1 MNIFVS
7 SQNIDEPHTITL
19 IKELRAFGFQVNHSP
34 RNPSYGYDFRWVNWY
49 EKGLQDSLA
58 ATNVFI
64 ISVDAGWDSSTW
76 MTIEVDLALKLLGN
90 GNIEQLY
97 YYNPLHIRVKAKGA
111 LPYLNK
117 QLPDSLN
124 DTIGL
129 LSKL

>member
-1 MNIFVS
+1 MDIFVS
-7 SQNIDEPHTITL
+7 SQNIDEPHTNTL
-19 IKELRAFGFQVNHSP
+19 IKELRAYGFQVNHSP
-34 RNPSYGYDFRWVNWY
+34 RNPIHGYDFRWANWY

-58 ATNVFI
+58 TANVFI

-76 MTIEVDLALKLLGN
+76 MAMEADLALRLLGN
-90 GNIEQLY
+90 GNIKQLY
-97 YYNPLHIRVKAKGA
+97 YYNPLHIRVKSKWAV
-111 LPYLNK
+111 PDLNK

>member
-7 SQNIDEPHTITL
+7 SQNIDEPHTDAL
-19 IKELRAFGFQVNHSP
+19 IKGLQASGFKVNHSP
-34 RNPSYGYDFRWVNWY
+34 RNPIHGYDFRWANWY
-49 EKGLQDSLA
+49 ETGLQVSLA
-58 ATNVFI
+58 TTNIFI
-64 ISVDAGWDSSTW
+64 IAVDVGWDSSTW
-76 MTIEVDLALKLLGN
+76 MAIEADLAFRLLGN